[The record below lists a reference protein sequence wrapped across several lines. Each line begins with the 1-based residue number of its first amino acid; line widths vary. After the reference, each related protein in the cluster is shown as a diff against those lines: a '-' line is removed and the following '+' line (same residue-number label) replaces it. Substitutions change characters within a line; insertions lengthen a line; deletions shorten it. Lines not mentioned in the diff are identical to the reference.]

1 MILESRKRATTLVVE
16 TLQRLGISLVIRLR
30 DIIIRAPLGDA
41 KTIKLLVVLKV
52 KSRSATFT
60 RHFVLCC
67 VVLDWLV
74 WWVVWSKTLVGND
87 RNYEF

>member
-16 TLQRLGISLVIRLR
+16 TLQRLGISLVICLR

-60 RHFVLCC
+60 GHFVLCC

-74 WWVVWSKTLVGND
+74 WWVVLSRTLVGIVISKL
-87 RNYEF
+87 